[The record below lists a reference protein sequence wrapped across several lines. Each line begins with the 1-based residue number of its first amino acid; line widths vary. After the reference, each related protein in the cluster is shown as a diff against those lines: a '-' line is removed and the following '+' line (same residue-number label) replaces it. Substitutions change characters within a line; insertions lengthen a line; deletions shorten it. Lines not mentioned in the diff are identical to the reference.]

1 MSPKRAY
8 FSKPERGAHSGNAA
22 ASHAATR
29 PGFWRAPTTDLWR
42 FAAQEGTAHAAPHAV
57 VGAAVP
63 AARDDCVD
71 TSWRQHAVAATACL
85 SAIDVLGCRKFRIRG
100 CPGLRV
106 SGRSEE
112 HTSELQ
118 SLMRISYAVF
128 CLTKK

>member
-85 SAIDVLGCRKFRIRG
+85 SALGA
-100 CPGLRV
+100 L
-106 SGRSEE
+106 GRSEE
-112 HTSELQ
+112 RRVGKEGGSTCRSRW
-118 SLMRISYAVF
+118 SPYN
-128 CLTKK
+128 